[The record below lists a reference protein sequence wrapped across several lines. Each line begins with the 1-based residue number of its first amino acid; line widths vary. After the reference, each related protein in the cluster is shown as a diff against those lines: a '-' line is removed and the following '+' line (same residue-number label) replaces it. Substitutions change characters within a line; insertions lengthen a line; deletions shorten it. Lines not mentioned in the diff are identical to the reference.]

1 MGASPVRAKQTTGHW
16 RNVREFM
23 EKADQEIHG
32 TPVLP
37 SEETLVLRAQL
48 ILEEALETIHALGAC
63 VQVKVERQGWVD
75 VDERLRGVRVEPSLF
90 APDLEAIAD
99 GCADLSV
106 VNIGTLIS
114 CGIEDEELLRAVDQ
128 NNIRKFRHLCPKCG
142 HEYKGTAVDDAAIA
156 FKPKEGKIAAPG
168 MLKCVTCGIE
178 WRSGY
183 RREDGKWVKP
193 EGHKPPDIKA
203 ILLAQGVKDVADVSQ
218 TGL

>member
-1 MGASPVRAKQTTGHW
+1 MGESPARAKQTTEHW

-23 EKADQEIHG
+23 EKVDQEIHE
-32 TPVLP
+32 TPTLP
-37 SEETLVLRAQL
+37 SRETLILRARL
-48 ILEEALETIHALGAC
+48 ILEEAVETIHAMGLGIHVGAEKTWLYDN
-63 VQVKVERQGWVD
+63 VVFSVM
-75 VDERLRGVRVEPSLF
+75 
-90 APDLEAIAD
+90 PDQNPILSEIAD

-106 VNIGTLIS
+106 VTIGTLIS

-156 FKPKEGKIAAPG
+156 FKLKEGKIAAPG
-168 MLKCVTCGIE
+168 MLKCVTCGTE